1 MTLFQSILIAFVEGI
16 TEFLPISSTGHMII
30 TSSLLGIASD
40 KFTKLFEVC
49 IQLGAILAVVV
60 LYYKKFLS
68 LNNWKF
74 YTKLLVAITPALA
87 IGFVLSDTIDKLL
100 ESPTTVAISLLV
112 GGIVLL
118 FIDKFFSS
126 PTIETEEKITFKNG
140 LIIGFWQ
147 CLALIPGV
155 SRSAATIIGG
165 MQQKLTR
172 NIAAEFSFF
181 LAVPTM
187 AAATGYKL
195 LKAYKTT
202 PDILLNKENLI
213 LLGVGNIVAFIVA
226 LLAIKFFIGFLQK
239 NGFKLFGW
247 YRIIA
252 GISLL
257 ALIYTGLLK

>member
-1 MTLFQSILIAFVEGI
+1 MHLFEAVIIAIVEGL

-40 KFTKLFEVC
+40 DFTKLFEVC
-49 IQLGAILAVVV
+49 IQLGAILSVVA
-60 LYYKKFLS
+60 LYHKKFFP
-68 LNNWKF
+68 LNKWKF
-74 YTKLLVAITPALA
+74 YIKLLVAVTPALA
-87 IGFVLSDTIDKLL
+87 IGFVLSDAIDALL
-100 ESPTTVAISLLV
+100 ESPTTVAITLLL
-112 GGIVLL
+112 GGVVLL
-118 FIDKFFSS
+118 FIDKLFSA

-140 LIIGFWQ
+140 LTIGFWQ
-147 CLALIPGV
+147 CLALIPGM

-172 NIAAEFSFF
+172 NVAAEFSFF

-202 PDILLNKENLI
+202 PEILLNKENLV
-213 LLGVGNIVAFIVA
+213 LLGLGNIVAFIVA

-252 GISLL
+252 GITLL
-257 ALIYTGLLK
+257 ALIYLGLLK